1 MATGTRAKN
10 PGGRPTRAVGYWGQK
25 VAVMAEPLGLTYG
38 DMAKLC
44 KVSTSTFGNWMAGE
58 ATVPSYA
65 VEVLA
70 DRFGVS
76 TDALRTTPR
85 KRR

>member
-1 MATGTRAKN
+1 MATASEHRQL
-10 PGGRPTRAVGYWGQK
+10 GGRPARTVGYWGRK
-25 VAVMAEPLGLTYG
+25 VMAFAEPLGLTYRQ
-38 DMAKLC
+38 MAKLC
-44 KVSTSTFGNWMAGE
+44 DVSTSTFGNWMAGE

-65 VEVLA
+65 VEILS

-76 TDALRTTPR
+76 TDELRTTPK